1 MLEHTSILS
10 LVRRAPVGHTSVN
23 RRATDR
29 LVRLWDSAADKQ
41 SIVENITGTS
51 LWDHS
56 FLMVV
61 DDELGH
67 SVIINSG
74 AQAARGI
81 ALGDGRIKS
90 LSHLPPEFA
99 KRLHELGLQCRDQK
113 MPALDNSDCG
123 RPKGIPVRRYRMALV
138 PLVQSD
144 VRGFSIYQSAS
155 NMLGVFTYL

>member
-1 MLEHTSILS
+1 MPEHASILS
-10 LVRRAPVGHTSVN
+10 LVKRPPKGRSSVN

-41 SIVENITGTS
+41 AIVDNITETS
-51 LWDHS
+51 LWDHC

-61 DDELGH
+61 DNDLGH
-67 SVIINSG
+67 SVIIDSG
-74 AQAARGI
+74 ARAAKGI
-81 ALGDGRIKS
+81 SMGDGRIKS

-99 KRLHELGLQCRDQK
+99 KRLHELGLRCRDQK
-113 MPALDNSDCG
+113 KPALDDSDCG
-123 RPKGIPVRRYRMALV
+123 RPQGIPVRRYRMALV

-144 VRGFSIYQSAS
+144 VRDFSIHQSAS